1 MSVQLN
7 ILKGLGVSLI
17 SKFLNHNL
25 KFIKH
30 FIKNRPPLN
39 LEVDECFSSFN
50 LYHKVKLGITYRHIM
65 LFVVS
70 NKQNYKYK
78 QSKFKN

>member
-1 MSVQLN
+1 M
-7 ILKGLGVSLI
+7 
-17 SKFLNHNL
+17 
-25 KFIKH
+25 
-30 FIKNRPPLN
+30 KNRPPLN

-50 LYHKVKLGITYRHIM
+50 LYHKVKLGITYRHM
-65 LFVVS
+65 LFVVP